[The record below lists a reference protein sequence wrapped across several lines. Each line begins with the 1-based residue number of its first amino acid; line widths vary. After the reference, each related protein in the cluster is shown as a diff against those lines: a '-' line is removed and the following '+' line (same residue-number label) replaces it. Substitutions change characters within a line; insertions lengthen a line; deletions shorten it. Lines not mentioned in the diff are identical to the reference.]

1 MKTVP
6 SKTTN
11 TWISYQTRNVFC
23 ELFYS
28 DSFTMKLCITFRY
41 YGGKNTTP
49 FKNTNGTIL
58 SNFNH
63 YNAKMVALKGHPFVV
78 GSGSIDFFSVF
89 PRGQK
94 TIADQEFYHVQTEMF
109 DRDDQSWKVLQP
121 FPAATE

>member
-1 MKTVP
+1 
-6 SKTTN
+6 
-11 TWISYQTRNVFC
+11 
-23 ELFYS
+23 
-28 DSFTMKLCITFRY
+28 MKLCSRY

-49 FKNTNGTIL
+49 FKTTNGTIS

-63 YNAKMVALKGHPFVV
+63 YNAKMVAVNGQPFVV

-89 PRGQK
+89 PGGQK
-94 TIADQEFYHVQTEMF
+94 TIADQRFNNVQTEMF